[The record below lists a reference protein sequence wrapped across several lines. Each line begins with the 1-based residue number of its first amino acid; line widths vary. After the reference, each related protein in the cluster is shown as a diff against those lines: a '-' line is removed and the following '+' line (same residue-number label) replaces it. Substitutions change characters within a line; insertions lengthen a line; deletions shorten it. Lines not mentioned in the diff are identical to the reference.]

1 MHGNVNVQL
10 RTLLKAQYL
19 ATDVLPI
26 LDFIITPEFKSL
38 NNIKDYDQKRL
49 HEAINA
55 LEGFGL
61 RIVNGKDEGYNEI
74 FTTYP
79 QFNSITK
86 FDALSTKKQN
96 QKRTQLFPVIQKE
109 IDSLKVKKRA
119 FSKID
124 QEGEESTTRGDFA
137 VLKNQYEKI
146 AEAEQKAKKRKT
158 EVKIWVKY
166 HEGFSNA
173 VRKPVKWNS
182 LWN

>member
-1 MHGNVNVQL
+1 M

-26 LDFIITPEFKSL
+26 LDYIITPEFKSL
-38 NNIKDYDQKRL
+38 NNIKDHDQKRL

-86 FDALSTKKQN
+86 FDALITKKQT
-96 QKRTQLFPVIQKE
+96 QKRTQLFPVMQKE
-109 IDSLKVKKRA
+109 IDSLRAKKRA

-124 QEGEESTTRGDFA
+124 KEGEVDGESSGSGDFA

-182 LWN
+182 LWG